1 MGNDGCFDAEELTDI
16 DGREL
21 YEGEEAYSLD
31 ECLFSER
38 SLDERT
44 ACADDKTITDAYGEL
59 IPRGEMYFL
68 INGKPYAR
76 ESVRACRVTI
86 ERDRNGDPCVV

>member
-1 MGNDGCFDAEELTDI
+1 MGNDGYFDAEELYDA

-21 YEGEEAYSLD
+21 YEGEAAYSLN

-38 SLDERT
+38 SLDERA
-44 ACADDKTITDAYGEL
+44 ACADEKAITDVYGEL
-59 IPRGEMYFL
+59 IPQGELYFL
-68 INGKPYAR
+68 VDGKPYAR